1 MQQSIESH
9 IAELEIGR
17 GNCPIHF
24 TSPVLVVV
32 VVGGDPCGLYYYL
45 QNGHNGWLAHGW
57 SGGALCILRCNAR
70 RPLASTTINYNIY
83 TIASKWMAGIELL
96 PVSGLTRV
104 QKAAEVG
111 GGWRSSRRRMMMMIV
126 VQISRCAHCKQRFN
140 TIFPFTIHRA

>member
-32 VVGGDPCGLYYYL
+32 VGGDPCGLYYYICRMAIMV
-45 QNGHNGWLAHGW
+45 GWLMGGW
-57 SGGALCILRCNAR
+57 WCTVYSVRCNAR

-96 PVSGLTRV
+96 PVSGLTLV
-104 QKAAEVG
+104 QKAEVG
-111 GGWRSSRRRMMMMIV
+111 GGWRSRRRRRMMMMIV